1 MNVKMLGVIA
11 LGGAIG
17 SVARYVMMSGIGY
30 FWKSQFPLSTF
41 MVNVLGS
48 FAIGALVEILM
59 QHDGFH
65 LLWRGFLV
73 VGILGGFTTF
83 STFALDAGLLI
94 EKGELFWAGLYMAGS
109 VALSILAFF
118 GGMALFR

>member
-1 MNVKMLGVIA
+1 MIGVVA

-17 SVARYVMMSGIGY
+17 SVARYLMMTGIGH
-30 FWKSQFPLSTF
+30 FWKSQFPLSTVV
-41 MVNVLGS
+41 VNVLGS
-48 FAIGALVEILM
+48 FVIGALVEVLM
-59 QHDGFH
+59 QHEGFH

-94 EKGELFWAGLYMAGS
+94 DKGELLWAGLYVAGS